1 MKNYLAVLLG
11 TVALAFAS
19 SSSAFLLDVG
29 NPPPIEKNSL
39 CGCVHKISS
48 TFIND
53 QKRIYHFELQAT
65 NSDGLGGLSH
75 LNVSNG
81 TFHQFT
87 FGKYNIKY
95 GSQNYPLTDDEI
107 KAHAYELEQL
117 YFAANMNRL
126 FCVTLFT
133 SGHHNNKAKR
143 VQVFMYN
150 CQKD

>member
-11 TVALAFAS
+11 TVTLAFAS

-65 NSDGLGGLSH
+65 NSDGLGGCP
-75 LNVSNG
+75 
-81 TFHQFT
+81 T
-87 FGKYNIKY
+87 
-95 GSQNYPLTDDEI
+95 LTSRI
-107 KAHAYELEQL
+107 G
-117 YFAANMNRL
+117 R
-126 FCVTLFT
+126 FT
-133 SGHHNNKAKR
+133 SLLLENTTLSTEAKTIP
-143 VQVFMYN
+143 
-150 CQKD
+150 